1 MPHKWLAR
9 PVETFK
15 KYEPGNPGRPRYI
28 PLEPMPFNT
37 HARVPGSVLMVVEHF
52 TTDDVPRHNRRTVKP
67 MVYIVRA
74 YAFMARNIKAGRR
87 AEARNDPFR
96 VVGALE
102 RPENAARTWKTH
114 RKS

>member
-1 MPHKWLAR
+1 
-9 PVETFK
+9 
-15 KYEPGNPGRPRYI
+15 
-28 PLEPMPFNT
+28 
-37 HARVPGSVLMVVEHF
+37 
-52 TTDDVPRHNRRTVKP
+52 